1 MQWVETASVEY
12 HRPRE
17 TTELTE
23 GGWRDEQARRR
34 RLLLEEEHQL
44 PRGDLLRKYHT
55 RNEKE
60 CHGWGTLV
68 LTRDTALDSSAP
80 GTACTAHAAGSVVHR
95 MEIVEQIELTTTL
108 RS

>member
-1 MQWVETASVEY
+1 MLSATDDGKRQSSRKEEEGMN
-12 HRPRE
+12 RR
-17 TTELTE
+17 E
-23 GGWRDEQARRR
+23 GGGSSWKSISFPE
-34 RLLLEEEHQL
+34 
-44 PRGDLLRKYHT
+44 GDLLRKYHT

-68 LTRDTALDSSAP
+68 LTRDTALESSAP

-95 MEIVEQIELTTTL
+95 MEIVGKIELTTTL